1 MFEKEIE
8 FIRQLYSKSEFVPL
22 HEPRFSKNDINTVSE
37 CIKSSYVSSIGEYV
51 ELLENKISK
60 IACSDYAVATSS
72 GTSALHIALLVA
84 GVVRNDEVITQPL
97 SFVATSNAIKYCG
110 ANPVFVD
117 VDIDTMGLAP
127 NSLRK
132 FLETSTYMLNGF
144 CINKLTQK
152 IIRACIPVHTFGN
165 PCRIDEIVKVCREF
179 NIVVIEDAAESLGS
193 TYKNKST
200 GGIADIG
207 IYSFNGNKIV
217 TGGSGGCIVTNN
229 EEYAIRAKH
238 LSTTAR
244 IQNGASFF
252 HDQIGYNYRLP
263 NINASLLC
271 SQLENLDLFI
281 ENKRKIH
288 HEYSKLFSCSEI
300 KLLNE
305 ITFAKSNYWL
315 NTIILKDQNCR
326 DSFIEEMNKNKIMTR
341 PTWTL
346 LNQLPMFESCQTHSE
361 ENAKFISLRAVN
373 IPSSVNL

>member
-1 MFEKEIE
+1 VFEKEIE

-60 IACSDYAVATSS
+60 IASSDYAVATSS

-152 IIRACIPVHTFGN
+152 
-165 PCRIDEIVKVCREF
+165 
-179 NIVVIEDAAESLGS
+179 
-193 TYKNKST
+193 
-200 GGIADIG
+200 
-207 IYSFNGNKIV
+207 
-217 TGGSGGCIVTNN
+217 
-229 EEYAIRAKH
+229 
-238 LSTTAR
+238 
-244 IQNGASFF
+244 
-252 HDQIGYNYRLP
+252 
-263 NINASLLC
+263 
-271 SQLENLDLFI
+271 
-281 ENKRKIH
+281 
-288 HEYSKLFSCSEI
+288 
-300 KLLNE
+300 
-305 ITFAKSNYWL
+305 
-315 NTIILKDQNCR
+315 
-326 DSFIEEMNKNKIMTR
+326 
-341 PTWTL
+341 
-346 LNQLPMFESCQTHSE
+346 
-361 ENAKFISLRAVN
+361 
-373 IPSSVNL
+373 